1 MGKGPG
7 LVVFDLDS
15 TFWDF
20 GTELLA
26 GPPFRRNAR
35 TGHVVDREGTVLSPY
50 PESFDVVRTLH
61 AEYPDTLLALASRT
75 ATPDW
80 AKAIAQL
87 MLYPPTFPSPPP
99 HPGSDGSHKGTDR
112 SLLSLFHHQQIYPGS
127 KVKHFEA
134 FQQDT
139 GLPYEDMLFFDD
151 EQRNIRDVSALG
163 VVCIY
168 VPGGLSLQALQEGLC
183 AFEKGKKK

>member
-1 MGKGPG
+1 MSKGPG

-26 GPPFRRNAR
+26 GPPFRRNPQ
-35 TGHVVDREGTVLSPY
+35 TGHVEDKEGTVLAPY
-50 PESFDVVRTLH
+50 PESFEVVRTLH

-75 ATPDW
+75 ATPEW

-87 MLYPPTFPSPPP
+87 MLYPPSFHEPPPSP
-99 HPGSDGSHKGTDR
+99 HSR
-112 SLLSLFHHQQIYPGS
+112 SLLSLFPHQQIYPGS
-127 KVKHFEA
+127 KVQHFQA

-139 GLPYEDMLFFDD
+139 GLPYEEMLFFDD
-151 EQRNIRDVSALG
+151 EHRNIRDVSALG

-168 VPGGLSLQALQEGLC
+168 VPEGLSLRALREGLQR
-183 AFEKGKKK
+183 FEKSRRR